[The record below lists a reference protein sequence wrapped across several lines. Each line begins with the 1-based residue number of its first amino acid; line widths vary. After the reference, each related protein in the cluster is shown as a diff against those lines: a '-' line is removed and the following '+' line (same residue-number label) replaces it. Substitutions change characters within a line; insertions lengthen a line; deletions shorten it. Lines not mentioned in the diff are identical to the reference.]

1 MLTKIKTLQT
11 ERDSA
16 VNAETD
22 ATDRVS
28 KNLDRLMLLESKLL
42 AAESSTQKLE
52 DQLKESQ
59 AATIAAQQEIDSLRD
74 VQLES
79 TELKSRLEAKL
90 SMQQI
95 PPSGQASTE
104 TELLNEKLSAKL
116 LETTR
121 GLDQLKAEKEIL
133 LERWRSSSEE
143 VSIAQTTAKNAETRL
158 QEFAQ
163 QNGALSKQL
172 AAAVADAEQA
182 KASVAETIDAL
193 EAQVT
198 ALTEE
203 AASIK
208 NKLEETTHALAS
220 EKVLRETAETIQLD
234 TQERYE
240 QASGQLGGQ
249 QRLLEKARADSEL
262 ISRAT
267 SQNKSLKVRLVEL
280 EDRFLEI
287 TNQKMELML
296 ELDSANHQVQEAQRL
311 REVPVHLSPA
321 LTVETP
327 PTTPLP
333 QGEAKPGTE
342 PAEIDALRR
351 ENGALAEQLAALQ
364 KQTADGTSA
373 APAAQ
378 AAPSYPADAGSD
390 AFEEERS
397 QLIAENENLWLEKEE
412 HGLEVESLRK
422 QLEFIEAE
430 AAETAKKVEGQ
441 AIAPKAED
449 LVDSLYMQ
457 IHQLELERGHFMDET
472 RKLEAER
479 DALLAVTR
487 ATGQAREKAAANGS
501 RKPAPDTAVLDGEAK
516 LESAETSS
524 EATALPPLPDGSS
537 PPPSMVQEMR
547 YAQLEAE
554 LSYMTD
560 ERDEL
565 RARLEYMT
573 DMNSDLNRRLKVEQE
588 LTTQL
593 AQETEQI
600 GDYISLYHQQR
611 QEMNRRLAEKDR
623 IIESV
628 RRGGGGGGGG
638 AGDAGD
644 ADMATFS
651 EANAGDADT
660 AISAGVTV
668 EDVFVD
674 EYADVFLD
682 ESIPFFMQADSS
694 YMEI

>member
-1 MLTKIKTLQT
+1 MMTKMKTLQT
-11 ERDSA
+11 ERDNA
-16 VNAETD
+16 VKTETE

-28 KNLDRLMLLESKLL
+28 KNLDRLMQLESKLL
-42 AAESSTQKLE
+42 AAESSTQVLE

-59 AATIAAQQEIDSLRD
+59 AATVAAQQQIDSLRD

-90 SMQQI
+90 SMQQS

-121 GLDQLKAEKEIL
+121 GLDQLKSEKEIL
-133 LERWRSSSEE
+133 LERWRSSSEQ
-143 VSIAQTTAKNAETRL
+143 VKIAQTTAKNAETRL

-163 QNGALSKQL
+163 QNGTLSKQL
-172 AAAVADAEQA
+172 AAAIADAEQA
-182 KASVAETIDAL
+182 KTNVAETIDAL

-203 AASIK
+203 AVSTQA
-208 NKLEETTHALAS
+208 KLDETTYALAS

-234 TQERYE
+234 TQQRYE
-240 QASGQLGGQ
+240 EASGEKILILGGQ
-249 QRLLEKARADSEL
+249 QRLLEKARADTEL

-267 SQNKSLKVRLVEL
+267 SQNKSLKLRLVEL

-296 ELDSANHQVQEAQRL
+296 ELDSARHQAQETRRL
-311 REVPVHLSPA
+311 SAVALHPSPA
-321 LTVETP
+321 LTALTRP
-327 PTTPLP
+327 PAPLP
-333 QGEAKPGTE
+333 QGEAAPGPE

-351 ENGALAEQLAALQ
+351 EHGAMAEQLAALH
-364 KQTADGTSA
+364 KQVADGTSA
-373 APAAQ
+373 APVVSPAPTEPAA
-378 AAPSYPADAGSD
+378 AGSD
-390 AFEEERS
+390 AFEDERS
-397 QLIAENENLWLEKEE
+397 LLIAENENLWLEKEE
-412 HGLEVESLRK
+412 HALEVESLRK
-422 QLEFIEAE
+422 QLEFVAAE
-430 AAETAKKVEGQ
+430 AAEAEKKVEGQ

-472 RKLEAER
+472 RKLETER
-479 DALLAVTR
+479 DALLTVSK
-487 ATGQAREKAAANGS
+487 ATEQAREKAAADGS

-516 LESAETSS
+516 LESAETLSS
-524 EATALPPLPDGSS
+524 GTALPPLPDGSS

-547 YAQLEAE
+547 YAQIEAE

-623 IIESV
+623 IIESA
-628 RRGGGGGGGG
+628 RRGFGGGGGRGDAAVVSEAG
-638 AGDAGD
+638 AGDAG
-644 ADMATFS
+644 
-651 EANAGDADT
+651 T
-660 AISAGVTV
+660 AIPADVTM

-674 EYADVFLD
+674 EYADLSFLD
-682 ESIPFFMQADSS
+682 ESIPFFMQTDSS
-694 YMEI
+694 FMEI

>member
-1 MLTKIKTLQT
+1 MLTKIQMLQT

-16 VNAETD
+16 VNTETE

-28 KNLDRLMLLESKLL
+28 KNLDRLMQLESKLL

-59 AATIAAQQEIDSLRD
+59 AATVAAQQQIDSLRD

-172 AAAVADAEQA
+172 VVAVADAEQA
-182 KASVAETIDAL
+182 KASVSETIGAL

-203 AASIK
+203 AASSK
-208 NKLEETTHALAS
+208 GKLEETTYALAS

-234 TQERYE
+234 TQKQYE

-267 SQNKSLKVRLVEL
+267 SQNKSLKLRLVEL

-296 ELDSANHQVQEAQRL
+296 ELDSANHQAQEAQRL
-311 REVPVHLSPA
+311 RGVPVHVSPA

-327 PTTPLP
+327 PTAPLP
-333 QGEAKPGTE
+333 QGEATPGTE
-342 PAEIDALRR
+342 PAEIDALTR
-351 ENGALAEQLAALQ
+351 ENSALAEQLAALQ
-364 KQTADGTSA
+364 KQTA
-373 APAAQ
+373 PAE
-378 AAPSYPADAGSD
+378 PATAGSD

-397 QLIAENENLWLEKEE
+397 QLIVENENLWLEKEE
-412 HGLEVESLRK
+412 YGLEVESLRK
-422 QLEFIEAE
+422 QLEFMEAE
-430 AAETAKKVEGQ
+430 AAEAAKKVEGQ

-487 ATGQAREKAAANGS
+487 ATEQAREKAAANGS

-516 LESAETSS
+516 LESAETLS

-623 IIESV
+623 IIESM
-628 RRGGGGGGGG
+628 RRGRGGGGG
-638 AGDAGD
+638 AGDA
-644 ADMATFS
+644 DMVAVS
-651 EANAGDADT
+651 EAEAGDADT
-660 AISAGVTV
+660 AISAGVEV
-668 EDVFVD
+668 GDVFVD
-674 EYADVFLD
+674 EYAESSFLD